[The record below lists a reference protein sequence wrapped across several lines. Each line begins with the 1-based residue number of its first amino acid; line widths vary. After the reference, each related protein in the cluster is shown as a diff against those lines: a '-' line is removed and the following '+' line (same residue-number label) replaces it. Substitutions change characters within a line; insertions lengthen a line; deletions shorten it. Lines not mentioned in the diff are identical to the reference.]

1 MSCKH
6 CRLFLKGTLV
16 TISPK
21 AAQWSP
27 HRVFDPRD
35 PVSPDVLA
43 VTDLSIML
51 LALCLLALTQA
62 SVLPGGD
69 LPTLSPHC
77 PASTQKI
84 DMSAYQ

>member
-1 MSCKH
+1 M
-6 CRLFLKGTLV
+6 

-27 HRVFDPRD
+27 RIVSDPGD
-35 PVSPDVLA
+35 PLSLDVLA

-62 SVLPGGD
+62 SGPPGGD
-69 LPTLSPHC
+69 LPTSSPHC